1 MNQRGN
7 TALQNIESHL
17 NELKEQVEKLKM
29 HQDAI
34 SSEIDKMKNDISKQQ
49 VSPGLVHSLLRNAGD
64 NNRRP
69 TTDQSLNIKRC

>member
-49 VSPGLVHSLLRNAGD
+49 VSL
-64 NNRRP
+64 
-69 TTDQSLNIKRC
+69 

>member
-17 NELKEQVEKLKM
+17 KELKEQVGKLKM
-29 HQDAI
+29 HQDTI

-49 VSPGLVHSLLRNAGD
+49 VSL
-64 NNRRP
+64 
-69 TTDQSLNIKRC
+69 